1 MLTLTEAAEQAGVNE
16 NTARYYRNKFGEYFP
31 ATGEGRNRRY
41 AQETVQILR
50 VIKDCYDQG
59 MDAEKVKQKLN
70 DTFGVPV
77 VTTTTALEKPKKE
90 LAGLVGENLAGIMEA
105 VVERAMA
112 KALIQLKEADQQEFE
127 RIVDEALQRQAE
139 TYTEEIKR
147 LKSEIN
153 YLNEHIIKADV
164 ERNSRDRDLMNR
176 IREIQLVQQE
186 RVNKKPWWKFW
197 N

>member
-59 MDAEKVKQKLN
+59 MDAEKVKQRLN

-105 VVERAMA
+105 VVEKAIA
-112 KALIQLKEADQQEFE
+112 KALIQLKEVDQQDFE

-139 TYTEEIKR
+139 TYIQEIKR
-147 LKSEIN
+147 LEAEVS
-153 YLNEHIIKADV
+153 YLNEHIIKADE
-164 ERNSRDRDLMNR
+164 ERNSRDRELMSR
-176 IREIQLVQQE
+176 IREIQQAQQE
-186 RVNKKPWWKFW
+186 GKKNKPWWRFW
-197 N
+197 A